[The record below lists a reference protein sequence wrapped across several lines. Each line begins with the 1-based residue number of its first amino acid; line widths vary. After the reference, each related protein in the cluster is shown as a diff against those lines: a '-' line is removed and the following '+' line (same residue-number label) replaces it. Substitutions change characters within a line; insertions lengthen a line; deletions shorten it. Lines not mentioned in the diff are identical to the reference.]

1 MLSFF
6 FANKANASDFYVVT
20 LPSSSD
26 SKNKAQLHLYC
37 HISPY
42 TKYKL

>member
-6 FANKANASDFYVVT
+6 FANKANASDFYIVT
-20 LPSSSD
+20 FPSSSD
-26 SKNKAQLHLYC
+26 SKNKAQLHLYRN
-37 HISPY
+37 INPY